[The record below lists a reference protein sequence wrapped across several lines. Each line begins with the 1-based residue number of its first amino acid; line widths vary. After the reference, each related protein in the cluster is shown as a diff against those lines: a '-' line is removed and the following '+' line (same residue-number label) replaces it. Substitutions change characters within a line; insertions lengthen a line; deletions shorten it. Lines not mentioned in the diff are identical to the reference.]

1 MIEEADPVRQ
11 LRLTARNSRAVKERV
26 GGLFGV
32 IRSAALADPE
42 IEALWSRIESDFY
55 DNQRSI
61 VQSLDEKGALQ
72 PGLGVDRASDVL
84 WTLNHP
90 DVWQLLVRERG
101 WTPEEFEQWFGD
113 IACTQLLTEP
123 TRPRRR

>member
-1 MIEEADPVRQ
+1 
-11 LRLTARNSRAVKERV
+11 V
-26 GGLFGV
+26 GALFGV

-42 IEALWSRIESDFY
+42 IEELWSRIESDFF

-61 VQSLDEKGALQ
+61 VQSLDEKGALR
-72 PGLGVDRASDVL
+72 PGLGVDRASDLL

-101 WTPEEFEQWFGD
+101 WTAAEFEQWFAE
-113 IACTQLLTEP
+113 IACAQLLAGP
-123 TRPRRR
+123 TRPRRKRST